1 MKGDLQMILTSLIS
15 LIVVF
20 SIGGSQNYIS
30 YAQVKDSGSNSNN
43 PLVSIVDNNNIFG
56 NLAKQFGSITKQF
69 EYTVDLDGKQVFPND
84 TIKQDIVTNYKS
96 SDYNISSL
104 KYRLLGFDITASDIK
119 IHVNPS
125 KIDAIRTKIV
135 FPLLFARDV
144 SVTNGLID
152 LKYGEI
158 NLGSIYGI
166 YDKNTDKITMHIPIS
181 IALRYLPHSI

>member
-1 MKGDLQMILTSLIS
+1 VKGHLQMILTSLIS

-20 SIGGSQNYIS
+20 SIGASQYYRS
-30 YAQVKDSGSNSNN
+30 YAEVKDRDSSSNN
-43 PLVSIVDNNNIFG
+43 PLVTIAENNIFG
-56 NLAKQFGSITKQF
+56 NVAKQFSNFNKQF
-69 EYTVDLDGKQVFPND
+69 EYTVDLEGKQIFPND
-84 TIKQDIVTNYKS
+84 TIKQDIITSYKS

-125 KIDAIRTKIV
+125 KIDTIRTKID

-144 SVTNGLID
+144 SVTNGLIN

-166 YDKNTDKITMHIPIS
+166 YDKTTDKITMHIPIS
-181 IALRYLPHSI
+181 IALSYLPHSI

>member
-1 MKGDLQMILTSLIS
+1 MILTSLIS

-20 SIGGSQNYIS
+20 SIGDSRYCTS
-30 YAQVKDSGSNSNN
+30 YAEGNDRGSNSNI
-43 PLVSIVDNNNIFG
+43 PLIPMAVNNNIFG
-56 NLAKQFGSITKQF
+56 NLAKQFSSLTKQF
-69 EYTVDLDGKQVFPND
+69 EYTVDLEGKQIFPND

-125 KIDAIRTKIV
+125 KIDST
-135 FPLLFARDV
+135 LYT
-144 SVTNGLID
+144 TN
-152 LKYGEI
+152 LKYDEI

-166 YDKNTDKITMHIPIS
+166 YDKASDKITMHIPIS
-181 IALRYLPHSI
+181 IALQYLPHNI

>member
-1 MKGDLQMILTSLIS
+1 MILTSLIS

-20 SIGGSQNYIS
+20 SIGDSRYCTS
-30 YAQVKDSGSNSNN
+30 YAEGNDRGSNSNI
-43 PLVSIVDNNNIFG
+43 PLMPIAVNNNIFG
-56 NLAKQFGSITKQF
+56 NLAKQFSSLTKQF
-69 EYTVDLDGKQVFPND
+69 EYTVDLEGKQIFPND

-125 KIDAIRTKIV
+125 KIDSIRTKID

-144 SVTNGLID
+144 SVNNGLIN
-152 LKYGEI
+152 LKYDEI

-166 YDKNTDKITMHIPIS
+166 YDKASDKITMHIPIS
-181 IALRYLPHSI
+181 IALQYLPHNI